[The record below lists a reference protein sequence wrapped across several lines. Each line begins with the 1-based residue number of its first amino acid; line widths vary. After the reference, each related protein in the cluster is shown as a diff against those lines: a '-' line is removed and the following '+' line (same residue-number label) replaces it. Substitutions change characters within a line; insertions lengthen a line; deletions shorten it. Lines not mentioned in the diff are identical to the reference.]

1 MEVEDAIRARRTIKV
16 YDGEPV
22 AEATVRALL
31 ELAVTAP
38 NHHDTEPW
46 RFVVLGPETI
56 DRLAA
61 ALDDPKLR
69 RSRTAVV
76 VAQQVAADRGVAEED
91 YAACACAIQNM
102 MLAARGRGLAS
113 FWRTPRSLDAPEA
126 HAMLGL
132 GDGSRVVGIV
142 HLGRPRDP
150 FPTAPCERSAVGLTV
165 VLP

>member
-1 MEVEDAIRARRTIKV
+1 MDVEEAIRARRTIKV

-22 AEATVRALL
+22 PVAVVRDLL

-46 RFVVLGPETI
+46 RFVVVGPATI

-61 ALDDPKLR
+61 ATDDPKLR

-76 VAQQVAADRGVAEED
+76 VVQRPEPDRNVAEED
-91 YAACACAIQNM
+91 YAACACAIQNL

-113 FWRTPRSLDAPEA
+113 FWRTPRSLDSAEA
-126 HAMLGL
+126 HALL
-132 GDGSRVVGIV
+132 ALEDGARVVGYV

-150 FPTAPCERSAVGLTV
+150 FPTAPCARSAAGFTR

>member
-1 MEVEDAIRARRTIKV
+1 MDVEEAIRARRTLKV
-16 YDGEPV
+16 YDPEPV
-22 AEATVRALL
+22 PAATVLELL

-46 RFVVLGPETI
+46 RFVVVGPETI

-61 ALDDPKLR
+61 AVDDPKLR

-76 VAQQVAADRGVAEED
+76 VVQQVAADPAVAEED
-91 YAACACAIQNM
+91 YAACACAIQNV

-113 FWRTPRSLDAPEA
+113 FWRTPRSLHQPDARA
-126 HAMLGL
+126 LLGL
-132 GDGSRVVGIV
+132 PDAARVVGVV
-142 HLGRPRDP
+142 HLGRPRDG
-150 FPTAPCERSAVGLTV
+150 FPTAPCERSAVAFTR